1 MLLVPFATAATAAAS
16 ASSAA
21 ITEFPFHHRTGFIHG
36 EVAAA
41 KLASVELLDR
51 LVRVGLLHHHKSKTF
66 GPVGVP
72 VRNNRDGFYGAEL
85 RKDAVEF
92 FFRRLKR

>member
-1 MLLVPFATAATAAAS
+1 MLLVTSATAAATAAS
-16 ASSAA
+16 ASSAV
-21 ITEFPFHHRTGFIHG
+21 IEFPFHHRARFIHG

-51 LVRVGLLHHHKSKTF
+51 LVRVGIFHHNKSKTF
-66 GPVGVP
+66 GPAGIP
-72 VRNNRDGFYGAEL
+72 IGNNRDGFHGTEL

>member
-1 MLLVPFATAATAAAS
+1 MQLVAFASPTTTAPP
-16 ASSAA
+16 ASSAV
-21 ITEFPFHHRTGFIHG
+21 IEFPFHHRTRFIHR

-41 KLASVELLDR
+41 KLASVELLNR

-66 GPVGVP
+66 GPAGVP
-72 VRNNRDGFYGAEL
+72 VGNNRDGFYGAEL

>member
-1 MLLVPFATAATAAAS
+1 MLLVAFATAAAPAAP
-16 ASSAA
+16 ASSAV
-21 ITEFPFHHRTGFIHG
+21 IEFPFHHRARFIHG

-51 LVRVGLLHHHKSKTF
+51 LVRVRRLHHYKSKTF
-66 GPVGVP
+66 GPAGVP
-72 VRNNRDGFYGAEL
+72 VGNNRDGFHGAEL